1 LSIVLGRFQQSA
13 AVPPTDNSP
22 GAGVTQLVTPNAP
35 QTVVYGRVKL
45 EFPAGAVFAPTNI
58 TITPLGLSDVH
69 ALDTAMTNVT
79 PAPQVAC
86 WCWPAGSRLVRPI
99 TIGMPYDA
107 SLIPMGLSEQD
118 LFTYYF
124 DVSTNH
130 WRPLQR
136 VKVDAV
142 AQVVVSLSDHF
153 TDMINSPVT

>member
-1 LSIVLGRFQQSA
+1 PRPCLFRRTTMKPRQFPAGVRHLSVAGALLPVCGLLSIVPGRFQQSA

-69 ALDTAMTNVT
+69 VLDTAMTNVT
-79 PAPQVAC
+79 PAPQVGYRFS
-86 WCWPAGSRLVRPI
+86 PDGSRFAKPI
-99 TIGMPYDA
+99 TISMPYDPV
-107 SLIPMGLSEQD
+107 LIPMGLSEQD

-124 DVSTNH
+124 
-130 WRPLQR
+130 
-136 VKVDAV
+136 
-142 AQVVVSLSDHF
+142 
-153 TDMINSPVT
+153 